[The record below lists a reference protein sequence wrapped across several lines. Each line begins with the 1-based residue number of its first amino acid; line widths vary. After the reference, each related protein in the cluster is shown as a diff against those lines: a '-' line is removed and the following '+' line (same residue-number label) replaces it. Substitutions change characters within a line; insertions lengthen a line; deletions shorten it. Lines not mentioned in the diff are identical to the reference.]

1 MHRIVIFVF
10 FLSNFYPVEL
20 SSKLSKTMNNL
31 KASKVERKS
40 VSSETKK
47 DIKTVPYTELKQIL
61 QSKFNMNSD
70 NAKKDHNCIDDD
82 NNIFKSELT
91 MASSNLKFWVH
102 FLNICLFMYS
112 FTVRTY

>member
-1 MHRIVIFVF
+1 
-10 FLSNFYPVEL
+10 
-20 SSKLSKTMNNL
+20 MNNL

-112 FTVRTY
+112 FTVRTC